1 MSMVM
6 VKVSSSSASVM
17 CSAATRT
24 VRTFVMEA
32 GEITVSAFFSART
45 VRVSRSTRTAQR
57 LGKSS
62 PNWIVSGPDTALA

>member
-1 MSMVM
+1 
-6 VKVSSSSASVM
+6 
-17 CSAATRT
+17 
-24 VRTFVMEA
+24 MEA

-62 PNWIVSGPDTALA
+62 PSWIVSGPDTALA